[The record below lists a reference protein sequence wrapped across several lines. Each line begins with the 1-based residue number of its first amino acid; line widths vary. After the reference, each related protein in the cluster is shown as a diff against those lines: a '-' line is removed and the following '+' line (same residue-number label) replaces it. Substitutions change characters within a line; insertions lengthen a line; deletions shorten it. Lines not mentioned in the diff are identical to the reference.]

1 MDVVRRVRSMRETA
15 RKVRAA
21 GRRIGLVPTMG
32 YLHEGHLALVRRV
45 RELSDFVVV
54 SNFVNPTQFG
64 APEDL
69 ETYPRDLARDAELCI
84 DERVDVMFAPEASE
98 MYPEGS
104 STWVDV
110 EGLSTR
116 LEGASRPGH
125 FRGVATIVLKLFEI
139 VKPDVA
145 AFGQKDAQQAIL
157 VQRMARD
164 LMLDVEI
171 LVLPTV
177 RDEDRVALSSRNVR
191 LSPEERAAARAI
203 PKALRAAEEAIEGG
217 ERDPDAVEG
226 AARAVLEAEPL
237 LRVDYVA
244 LVDTERLEPLSEVRG
259 EVLLAVAV
267 YAGKTRLI
275 DNTIVRL

>member
-21 GRRIGLVPTMG
+21 GRRVGFVPTMG

-64 APEDL
+64 VPEDL

-98 MYPEGS
+98 MYPEAS

-125 FRGVATIVLKLFEI
+125 FRGVATVLLKLFEI

-171 LVLPTV
+171 LVVPTV
-177 RDEDRVALSSRNVR
+177 RDEDRIALSSRNVR
-191 LSPEERAAARAI
+191 LSAEERGAARAI
-203 PKALRAAEEAIEGG
+203 PKALRAAEEAIAGG
-217 ERDPDAVEG
+217 ERDPDAVER
-226 AARAVLEAEPL
+226 AARDVLEAEPL

-244 LVDTERLEPLSEVRG
+244 LVDTERLEPLPEVRG
-259 EVLLAVAV
+259 EVMLAVAV